1 MLLCLT
7 VAKAEAKV
15 VTVTVNTPGT
25 FAKELLSQ
33 IDSWSDVTELTVKG
47 NINDTD
53 MSCLSRLK
61 NVTKIDLSQTK
72 IKNVCGMNDLKKLTT
87 VVLPTSVVKVN
98 EGAFWG

>member
-1 MLLCLT
+1 MMLLCLT
-7 VAKAEAKV
+7 VAKTEAKV

-61 NVTKIDLSQTK
+61 KCYKDRFVTDKNQKCLWYERLKKTYYCGTPDLS
-72 IKNVCGMNDLKKLTT
+72 C
-87 VVLPTSVVKVN
+87 
-98 EGAFWG
+98 